1 MANKKNPF
9 VHGLTV
15 SDVLA
20 AEASSYTIQVGS
32 DFFSHRGRF
41 VFSKKQ
47 AISFYN
53 KIANNLINT
62 LSNGD
67 ARQKKHAEKC
77 LANLFLK
84 SLRIN

>member
-1 MANKKNPF
+1 MTNKKNPF
-9 VHGLTV
+9 VHGLTI
-15 SDVLA
+15 SDVFA

-53 KIANNLINT
+53 KIANNL
-62 LSNGD
+62 LDALRDGD
-67 ARQKKHAEKC
+67 AKQKKHAEKC